1 MKSKKEI
8 LEDWTEYLC
17 DVKPLISN
25 TFEYLV
31 FICYL
36 LVWHGTIILQDL
48 ITINP
53 FQTLVWV
60 FIFLRIGVS
69 TLRYFIYLRGFF
81 GVCGIIALLSLFG
94 YPLFFI
100 NSSMMLVAVFLVMY
114 VIGQHNIPER
124 RKKKSD

>member
-1 MKSKKEI
+1 MGRKEI
-8 LEDWTEYLC
+8 LENWAEYLC

-31 FICYL
+31 FVCYL

-60 FIFLRIGVS
+60 VIFLRIGVT
-69 TLRYFIYLRGFF
+69 TLRYFTYLRGFF
-81 GVCGIIALLSLFG
+81 NVCGIIAMLSLFG
-94 YPLFFI
+94 YRLFFI
-100 NSSMMLVAVFLVMY
+100 ESSLVLLGVFFIMY
-114 VIGQHNIPER
+114 VIGQHSTSQTEE
-124 RKKKSD
+124 KKVD